1 VKTTLTNDEFQLSLR
16 SFTGTE
22 SWFRV
27 GINPRVLYTEGVKYV
42 ADSFGAYWLL
52 DLIATEQW
60 DKKLSKEEFQVWK
73 LKVNVKESEGVLT
86 CEDGNNSTVYTKELS
101 YTDFPFPEVTLWYT
115 NNVILLPSEY

>member
-1 VKTTLTNDEFQLSLR
+1 MKTTLTNDEFQLSLR